1 MSNTKAIN
9 EKLNILLSD
18 VMVYYQNLR
27 GYHWN
32 VKGQNFFE
40 LHMKFEELYTQA
52 AEFADD
58 VAERILKLG
67 GQPLDTYTKFLEKS
81 QIKPTSG
88 ISKDTECVRNIV
100 DQNAIIL
107 DLINDIVKTA
117 GEAEDEGTVDL
128 MTTQI
133 EIIEERLW
141 MYKSWLGK

>member
-1 MSNTKAIN
+1 MASTKNIN
-9 EKLNILLSD
+9 KKLNILLSD

-40 LHMKFEELYTQA
+40 LHMKFEELYNEA
-52 AEFADD
+52 AELADA

-67 GQPLDTYTKFLEKS
+67 GQPLDTYTKFLEQS
-81 QIKPTSG
+81 QVKPTSG
-88 ISKDTECVRNIV
+88 ISKDTECVQNVV
-100 DQNAIIL
+100 DQNKVIL
-107 DLINDIVKTA
+107 DLINEIVKVA
-117 GEAEDEGTVDL
+117 GETEDEGTIDL

-141 MYKSWLGK
+141 MYKSWLGN